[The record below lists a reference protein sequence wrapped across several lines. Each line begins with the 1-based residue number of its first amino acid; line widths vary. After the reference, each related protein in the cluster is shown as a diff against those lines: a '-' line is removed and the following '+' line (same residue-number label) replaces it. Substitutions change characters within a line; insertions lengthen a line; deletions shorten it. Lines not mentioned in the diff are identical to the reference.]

1 MDELQ
6 EAIGFDGAHPVDLKR
21 LYLTPENRLHVHYV
35 ASSSDEEQLT
45 LTLVPTSTKILRTEQ
60 ASINSE
66 AMLLQW
72 LGSGGHVCPL
82 AKERQRN
89 PEALEKA
96 PKGSDA
102 EAKLSKH
109 TCRFKKTLPRVVKH
123 GRVKCPND
131 VEFLLTTRTGGAILS
146 SAINT
151 LSKPQQR
158 RIDFQIG
165 QLIRELSTCQSPNGH
180 FGVASAVLKAAGI
193 HHTMFILSPVPTKQ
207 VTNDAIYARW
217 SDAFLSLLESV
228 LRDAEDVALSLDY
241 DRLRFHAGRFR
252 KILDE
257 VTVPCLVILDAGE
270 YANTHII
277 TSSDCTTRDLEVSM
291 QRHGNTSFGTEKPQ
305 TVAAPL
311 FEANR
316 SARNAQRGNEHGP
329 VPVPVPVPITT
340 RQSPDT
346 PRVIGIQDWHNSV
359 FGDPLFTS
367 VLTRHKNTDML
378 DGLMDQTGHVESKA
392 IRQAIHL
399 AKDFQHV
406 DVRRLLYDCYHSVT
420 TIVTEYYRMTVDGD
434 DRELP
439 ARRRLVQ
446 AIVRLDDLDDHGRK
460 LHPHPCPAH
469 PIAKRKKSG

>member
-1 MDELQ
+1 M
-6 EAIGFDGAHPVDLKR
+6 GFDDAHPVDLKR
-21 LYLTPENRLHVHYV
+21 LSTPENRLHVHYI
-35 ASSSDEEQLT
+35 ASSSNEEQLT

-66 AMLLQW
+66 AVLLQW
-72 LGSGGHVCPL
+72 LGSVGHVSPL
-82 AKERQRN
+82 TKERQRN
-89 PEALEKA
+89 PETLEKA

-109 TCRFKKTLPRVVKH
+109 TCQFKKTLPRVVKH

-131 VEFLLTTRTGGAILS
+131 VEFLLTKRTSGAMLS
-146 SAINT
+146 SVINT

-158 RIDFQIG
+158 HIDFQIG
-165 QLIRELSTCQSPNGH
+165 QLIRGLSTYQSPNGH

-193 HHTMFILSPVPTKQ
+193 HHTMFIASTVPTEQ
-207 VTNDAIYARW
+207 VTNDAVYARW
-217 SDAFLSLLESV
+217 SDAFLWLLESV
-228 LRDAEDVALSLDY
+228 LRDAEDVSLSLEY
-241 DRLRFHAGRFR
+241 DRLRFHAGRFK

-270 YANTHII
+270 YVNTHII
-277 TSSDCTTRDLEVSM
+277 TSSDSTTQDLKVSM
-291 QRHGNTSFGTEKPQ
+291 QRHGKTSFQTEKPQ

-311 FEANR
+311 LEANR
-316 SARNAQRGNEHGP
+316 SARNERKDDERGP
-329 VPVPVPVPITT
+329 VPVLVPITT
-340 RQSPDT
+340 RQNPDT

-367 VLTRHKNTDML
+367 VLTRNKNTDML

-392 IRQAIHL
+392 VRQAIHL

-420 TIVTEYYRMTVDGD
+420 AIVTGYYRMTVDGD

-446 AIVRLDDLDDHGRK
+446 AIVRLDDLDDQGRK
-460 LHPHPCPAH
+460 LHPHPCPSH